1 MSQICL
7 SAACFKAGIV
17 YGFDDF
23 AEHVLRLTNQAADAQ
38 PDFLVFPEL
47 LTLEL
52 ISSFEN
58 TDSPE
63 VYFHLA
69 EYTDAYLELFTRLA
83 KDKGFY
89 IVGGSHLREFDG
101 KLYNT
106 SHLFTPDGQV
116 MEQRKCHLFPDE
128 VSTTKPGDQLA
139 VFETD
144 KVKLSLLTCYDL
156 EFPEAARLVTVQ
168 GAELLLSP
176 SATASVHGYWRVR
189 HCAQARCVE
198 NQVFVAHCS
207 LLGTVDETPFYGA
220 ASILTPCDGDFPEK
234 GIVVDSPF
242 NEETIVTAE
251 FNTEMLYQI
260 RQSGAATTLKDRRWD
275 VLKNLYHFE
284 STSPNGSKANANK
297 VQVR

>member
-1 MSQICL
+1 MSQFRL
-7 SAACFKAGIV
+7 SAACFKAGKV
-17 YGFDDF
+17 NGFDDF
-23 AEHVLRLTNQAADAQ
+23 AEHVSRLVEQASHDR
-38 PDFLVFPEL
+38 PEFLIFPEL

-52 ISSFEN
+52 ISSFEKAE
-58 TDSPE
+58 SPE
-63 VYFHLA
+63 KYFRLA
-69 EYTDAYLELFTRLA
+69 SYTKAYLDLFTQLA
-83 KDKGFY
+83 KENSFY
-89 IVGGSHLREFDG
+89 IVGGSHLRESNG

-128 VSTTKPGDQLA
+128 IPTTTPGDQLA

-207 LLGTVDETPFYGA
+207 LLGIADETPFFGA
-220 ASILTPCDGDFPEK
+220 ASILTPCDGNFPEK
-234 GIVVDSPF
+234 GIAAESPF
-242 NEETIVTAE
+242 NEETIATAE
-251 FNTEMLYQI
+251 IDTEMLYEI
-260 RQSGAATTLKDRRWD
+260 RKSGAATTLKDRRWD
-275 VLKNLYHFE
+275 VLDDLYQFE
-284 STSPNGSKANANK
+284 STSPDGSKAHTN
-297 VQVR
+297 

>member
-1 MSQICL
+1 MSKIRL
-7 SAACFKAGIV
+7 SAACFQAGFV
-17 YGFDDF
+17 SGFDDF
-23 AEHVLRLTNQAADAQ
+23 AEHVSLLANQAAYDH
-38 PDFLVFPEL
+38 PDFLIFPEL

-58 TDSPE
+58 IESPE
-63 VYFHLA
+63 KYFRLA
-69 EYTDAYLELFTRLA
+69 QYTNEYLELFTHLA
-83 KDKGFY
+83 KNKGFY
-89 IVGGSHLREFDG
+89 IVGGSHLREFNG

-128 VSTTKPGDQLA
+128 VSTTTPGDQLA
-139 VFETD
+139 IFETD

-207 LLGTVDETPFYGA
+207 LLGIADGTPFYGA
-220 ASILTPCDGDFPEK
+220 ASILTPCDGGFPKK
-234 GIVVDSPF
+234 GIAAESPF
-242 NEETIVTAE
+242 NEEAIVSAE
-251 FNTEMLYQI
+251 IDTKMLYEI
-260 RQSGAATTLKDRRWD
+260 RKSGAATTLKDRRWD
-275 VLKNLYHFE
+275 VLEALYQFE
-284 STSPNGSKANANK
+284 STSPDGSKAHNK
-297 VQVR
+297 

>member
-1 MSQICL
+1 MSQIRL
-7 SAACFKAGIV
+7 SAACFKAGV
-17 YGFDDF
+17 VHSFEDF
-23 AEHVLRLTNQAADAQ
+23 AEHASRLVEQAAPNR
-38 PDFLVFPEL
+38 PDFLIFPEL

-58 TDSPE
+58 TQSPE
-63 VYFHLA
+63 KYFRLASYTDDYLDLFTHLA
-69 EYTDAYLELFTRLA
+69 KENS
-83 KDKGFY
+83 FY
-89 IVGGSHLREFDG
+89 ILGGSHLREANG

-128 VSTTKPGDQLA
+128 VPTTTPGERLE

-144 KVKLSLLTCYDL
+144 KVKISLLTCYDL

-207 LLGTVDETPFYGA
+207 LLGTADEAPFYGA
-220 ASILTPCDGDFPEK
+220 ASILAPCDGKFPEK
-234 GIVVDSPF
+234 GIAAESPF
-242 NEETIVTAE
+242 NEETIATADID
-251 FNTEMLYQI
+251 TEMLYEI

-275 VLKNLYHFE
+275 VLDALHQFE
-284 STSPNGSKANANK
+284 STSPDGSKVHVK
-297 VQVR
+297 

>member
-1 MSQICL
+1 MSQICV

-17 YGFDDF
+17 NSFDDF
-23 AEHVLRLTNQAADAQ
+23 AEHVSRLTAQAAHDH
-38 PDFLVFPEL
+38 PDFLIFPEL
-47 LTLEL
+47 LTYEL
-52 ISSFEN
+52 TSFFEN
-58 TDSPE
+58 KESPE
-63 VYFHLA
+63 EYFHLA
-69 EYTDAYLELFTRLA
+69 SYTDAYLDLFTHLA
-83 KDKGFY
+83 KDEGFY

-106 SHLFTPDGQV
+106 SHLFTPDGDI

-128 VSTTKPGDQLA
+128 VPMTTPGNALS

-156 EFPEAARLVTVQ
+156 EFPEAARLVSVQ

-207 LLGTVDETPFYGA
+207 LLGTVDDTSFYGA

-234 GIVVDSPF
+234 GIAAETPF
-242 NEETIVTAE
+242 NEETIATVE
-251 FNTEMLYQI
+251 IDTEMLYEI
-260 RQSGAATTLKDRRWD
+260 RQSGAATTLKNRRWD
-275 VLKNLYHFE
+275 VLEALYQFE
-284 STSPNGSKANANK
+284 STSPNGSKAHASYG
-297 VQVR
+297 R

>member
-1 MSQICL
+1 MSQIRL
-7 SAACFKAGIV
+7 SAACFMAGV
-17 YGFDDF
+17 VNGFDDF
-23 AEHVLRLTNQAADAQ
+23 AEHVSRLVEQATSNH

-58 TDSPE
+58 TQTPE
-63 VYFHLA
+63 KYFRVASYTQDYLDLFTHLA
-69 EYTDAYLELFTRLA
+69 KE
-83 KDKGFY
+83 KGFY
-89 IVGGSHLREFDG
+89 IVGGSHLREANG

-128 VSTTKPGDQLA
+128 VPTTTPGDQLA
-139 VFETD
+139 VFETE

-156 EFPEAARLVTVQ
+156 EFPEAARLMTVQ

-207 LLGTVDETPFYGA
+207 LLGTADETPFYGA
-220 ASILTPCDGDFPEK
+220 ASILTPCDGDFLEK
-234 GIVVDSPF
+234 GIAAESPF
-242 NEETIVTAE
+242 NEETIATAE
-251 FNTEMLYQI
+251 IDTEMLYEI
-260 RQSGAATTLKDRRWD
+260 RKSGAATTLKDRRWD
-275 VLKNLYHFE
+275 VLDALYQFE
-284 STSPNGSKANANK
+284 STLPNGSKA
-297 VQVR
+297 RTS

>member
-1 MSQICL
+1 MSLIRL

-17 YGFDDF
+17 SSFDDF
-23 AEHVLRLTNQAADAQ
+23 AEHVSRLVEQADPDH
-38 PDFLVFPEL
+38 PDFLIFPEL

-58 TDSPE
+58 AKSPE
-63 VYFHLA
+63 KYFRLA
-69 EYTDAYLELFTRLA
+69 SYTDDYLDLFTNLA
-83 KDKGFY
+83 KDKSFY
-89 IVGGSHLREFDG
+89 IAGCSHLRESNG

-116 MEQRKCHLFPDE
+116 MKQRKCHLFPDE
-128 VSTTKPGDQLA
+128 VPTKTPGEQLE

-189 HCAQARCVE
+189 HCAQARCVK

-207 LLGTVDETPFYGA
+207 LLGTADETPFFGA

-234 GIVVDSPF
+234 GIAAESPF
-242 NEETIVTAE
+242 NEEAIATVVVD
-251 FNTEMLYQI
+251 TEMLYEI
-260 RQSGAATTLKDRRWD
+260 RKAGAATTLKDRRWD
-275 VLKNLYHFE
+275 VLDTLYQFE
-284 STSPNGSKANANK
+284 SSSPNGSKAHAS
-297 VQVR
+297 

>member
-1 MSQICL
+1 MSQIRL

-17 YGFDDF
+17 NGFDDF
-23 AEHVLRLTNQAADAQ
+23 AEHVLHLTDQASHDR
-38 PDFLVFPEL
+38 PDFLIFPEL

-58 TDSPE
+58 PESPRK
-63 VYFHLA
+63 YFRLA
-69 EYTDAYLELFTRLA
+69 SYTNAYLDLFTQLA

-89 IVGGSHLREFDG
+89 ILGGSHLREANG

-128 VSTTKPGDQLA
+128 VPTTTPGDRLA
-139 VFETD
+139 VFETE
-144 KVKLSLLTCYDL
+144 KVRLSLLTCYDL

-207 LLGTVDETPFYGA
+207 LLGTADETPFFGA
-220 ASILTPCDGDFPEK
+220 ASILTPCDGNFPEK
-234 GIVVDSPF
+234 GIAAESPF
-242 NEETIVTAE
+242 NEETIATAE
-251 FNTEMLYQI
+251 VDTEMLYEI
-260 RQSGAATTLKDRRWD
+260 RKSGAATTLKDRRWD
-275 VLKNLYHFE
+275 VLDALYQFE
-284 STSPNGSKANANK
+284 STSPDGSKARTN
-297 VQVR
+297 